1 MTMSPALE
9 LDARLARIRLLLLDV
24 DGVMTDGRLYYG
36 PDGEWLKAFH
46 VRDGLGLRLIAQ
58 AGIQVGI
65 VTGREG
71 PALAARC
78 RDLAIELV
86 FSGVRD
92 KAAVLPIVS
101 DRTGILPDE
110 MAFVADDL
118 VDLPLMQAVGLA
130 IAVADADA
138 VVRQAALWIT
148 EAPGGRGAVR
158 EVCQRI
164 LEARGEW
171 DAAVDKFRGR
181 P

>member
-1 MTMSPALE
+1 VTMPPSSE

-24 DGVMTDGRLYYG
+24 DGVLTDGRLYYG
-36 PDGEWLKAFH
+36 PEGEYIKAFN
-46 VRDGLGLRLIAQ
+46 VRDGLGLRLIRQ

-78 RDLAIELV
+78 RDLDIALV

-92 KAAVLPIVS
+92 KAAVLPLIVS
-101 DRTGILPDE
+101 RTGVAPE
-110 MAFVADDL
+110 AMAFVADDL
-118 VDLPLMQAVGLA
+118 VDLALMRAVGLA
-130 IAVADADA
+130 MAVADADA
-138 VVRQAALWIT
+138 SVRRAAQWVT
-148 EAPGGRGAVR
+148 ESGGGCGAVR

-164 LEARGEW
+164 LVARGEW
-171 DAAVDKFRGR
+171 NTILDKFRGL